1 MFVYIYLCKLLYICV
16 AFIMI
21 YRSELF
27 SEMFKLIIVLKGAKL
42 FNSTSDLLNLLL
54 GVEIY
59 SEKG

>member
-1 MFVYIYLCKLLYICV
+1 
-16 AFIMI
+16 MI